1 MLKHE
6 LAQELRERQYKKKL
20 VAKALV
26 DALTD
31 EEMIDSYITCSGCGA
46 KQVTEQ
52 QLPNL
57 IARAKDANEFFQLCD
72 RNTSPHKV
80 H

>member
-1 MLKHE
+1 MLKRE
-6 LAQELRERQYKKKL
+6 LAQELRESQYQKKL

-31 EEMIDSYITCSGCGA
+31 DQMIDSYITCSDCGE

-57 IARAKDANEFFQLCD
+57 IATAKDANEFFRLCD